1 MPHITTFD
9 GFASKAVVHP
19 KFQPEGDGFMKLGDI
34 KGELRSDQF
43 GAVRGPLSFVQQD
56 GQAFIKGPEGQLLG
70 PISGEGV
77 FKPQEIDQ
85 KGSFIADDNHFTN
98 GADAVGLAVRGPLS
112 FVQQDGQTFI
122 KGPEGQLLGPISGE
136 GVFKP
141 QEVDQKGSFIA
152 GDNHFTNGADAV
164 GLAVRGP
171 LSDAQPEVDGV
182 TGQQRTAIVHPQYQ
196 KEAKG
201 IVHPQYQPE
210 AGNAI
215 VHLEDD
221 ALINGGQRVGL
232 DVGPVN
238 QGGEIWTNGGA
249 STLNPDALMQQI
261 NGTDQS
267 VFSELDQGFVAAP
280 VNELRSDNRF
290 VIEPMEAMSSF
301 GASPV
306 LEKQSNWNVISESS
320 TPVSQAD
327 VMPSI
332 AIV

>member
-1 MPHITTFD
+1 MTGVTTWFFDPADGVCIERDYREPSTASKPMPHITTFD

-56 GQAFIKGPEGQLLG
+56 GQTFIKGPEGQLLG

-112 FVQQDGQTFI
+112 
-122 KGPEGQLLGPISGE
+122 
-136 GVFKP
+136 
-141 QEVDQKGSFIA
+141 
-152 GDNHFTNGADAV
+152 
-164 GLAVRGP
+164 
-171 LSDAQPEVDGV
+171 DAQPEVDGV
-182 TGQQRTAIVHPQYQ
+182 TGQNRTAIVHPQYQ

-306 LEKQSNWNVISESS
+306 LEQQSNWNVISESS